1 VSHRIVILAS
11 EDRGGAGRSRTMTG
25 QVESSEPAASLGAL
39 VSVDV
44 RLPTVLRPAA
54 GGAATVAANGATVG
68 DILDSLVAQHPAL
81 RDQVLTPEGEL
92 HRHLNVFL
100 NDDDIRYL
108 GRRDA
113 RVAPGDSLTLMPAVA
128 GG

>member
-1 VSHRIVILAS
+1 
-11 EDRGGAGRSRTMTG
+11 
-25 QVESSEPAASLGAL
+25 

-44 RLPTVLRPAA
+44 RLPTILRPSA
-54 GGAATVAANGATVG
+54 GGVTTVPAEGETVG
-68 DILDSLVAQHPAL
+68 EVFADLVRQHPAL
-81 RDQVLTPEGEL
+81 KEQLMTSDGEL

-108 GRRDA
+108 GKLDA
-113 RVAPGDSLTLMPAVA
+113 KVAGTDTLTLMPAVA

>member
-1 VSHRIVILAS
+1 
-11 EDRGGAGRSRTMTG
+11 
-25 QVESSEPAASLGAL
+25 

-44 RLPTVLRPAA
+44 RLPTVLRSAT
-54 GGAATVAANGATVG
+54 GGQGSVRATGATVG
-68 DILDSLVAQHPAL
+68 EVFDDLTRQFPDLKS
-81 RDQVLTPEGEL
+81 QVFTEDGSL

-108 GRRDA
+108 GKLDA
-113 RVAPGDSLTLMPAVA
+113 KVGDDDTLTLMPAVA

>member
-1 VSHRIVILAS
+1 
-11 EDRGGAGRSRTMTG
+11 M
-25 QVESSEPAASLGAL
+25 
-39 VSVDV
+39 SVAV

-54 GGAATVAANGATVG
+54 GGASTVAADGATIGEVF
-68 DILDSLVAQHPAL
+68 DDLVRQHPAL
-81 RDQVLTPEGEL
+81 RDSLMTSEGEL

-108 GRRDA
+108 GKLDA
-113 RVAPGDSLTLMPAVA
+113 KVTDADTVTLMPAVA